1 MVTKPNGPKVL
12 INKSTVFPPD
22 SSLFQKYFFQFLSLF
37 GLPCLTFL
45 RKSLELC
52 KLYKLETEIG
62 KGYCKTKTSLF

>member
-1 MVTKPNGPKVL
+1 MVTKPNGSKVL
-12 INKSTVFPPD
+12 INKSTVIPPD

-37 GLPCLTFL
+37 GLPSLTFL

-62 KGYCKTKTSLF
+62 KGYCKTSSLL